1 MNSREWKSI
10 CSSSRVASALI
21 VIPPFVGDPSTA
33 ACGPWSVVLHSLWC
47 RTDRD
52 CPLCGAGG
60 APRLGAPRTG
70 SGTPGLGAPRAVWGA
85 GCVDRVTCPGGAPAA
100 GDRVDDLLYRKGDR
114 KSTRLN
120 SSHVAISYAVFCL
133 KKKTYA
139 PNMQ

>member
-1 MNSREWKSI
+1 MNAMLWKSI
-10 CSSSRVASALI
+10 CSSSWVRSSII
-21 VIPPFVGDPSTA
+21 VITPFVGDPSTG

-100 GDRVDDLLYRKGDR
+100 GDRVDDLLYRKGR
-114 KSTRLN
+114 RRGRSEERRVGEECRSGGSPRRGT
-120 SSHVAISYAVFCL
+120 
-133 KKKTYA
+133 
-139 PNMQ
+139 

>member
-1 MNSREWKSI
+1 KSI
-10 CSSSRVASALI
+10 CSSSRVGSSLI
-21 VIPPFVGDPSTA
+21 VITPFVGDPSTG

-85 GCVDRVTCPGGAPAA
+85 GCVDRVTCPGGCACCWRPSGRSPLQEGEPARTVVRWL
-100 GDRVDDLLYRKGDR
+100 D
-114 KSTRLN
+114 T
-120 SSHVAISYAVFCL
+120 
-133 KKKTYA
+133 
-139 PNMQ
+139 